1 MTAHPGSVGVMST
14 LRAVHGGQDDTPVGT
29 YVGLAAAGAVA
40 TAAVAALPALTVDL
54 VRRRRRVQ
62 REAPR
67 PGTFSTT
74 VGDSDMTIYTD
85 GRSLYDDMIAAIDA
99 ATEIIVME
107 NYMWKNDEDG
117 LAFIRAL
124 NAAAERGVAVY
135 VIYDGFGNLVVPRSF
150 YRNFSDK
157 VHVARLPVVTR
168 KLWLAPLRTTGVNHS
183 KILVVDDHVGFVG
196 GYNIGSQFAG
206 HWRDTHVRQTGPKT
220 WGLRNS
226 VTRVW
231 NEKWPDGGDIP
242 WTAPDSW
249 DSRIQVTANLP
260 VQLVYPIRN
269 MYLTAIE
276 RARDHIWITSPYF
289 IPDQQI
295 LQALYRAADRGVD
308 VQLIVPKES
317 NHMIADWV
325 SRGFYG
331 ELLDVGITLHLYSSA
346 MIHAKTATI
355 DGEWST
361 VGTANIDRL
370 SLSFNYETNLEVT
383 DAGFAEMMERIFQ
396 SDIEHADTVT
406 SASWREEHPMSRV
419 AEIAL
424 MPLRKVL

>member
-1 MTAHPGSVGVMST
+1 MRFLRPTRGQKDRTSSPSPATYGGLVAAGTA
-14 LRAVHGGQDDTPVGT
+14 
-29 YVGLAAAGAVA
+29 GLAAA
-40 TAAVAALPALTVDL
+40 AALPALTADL
-54 VRRRRRVQ
+54 IQRRGRRE

-67 PGTFSTT
+67 PGTFSAS
-74 VGDSDMTIYTD
+74 VGDSEMTVYTD
-85 GRSLYDDMIAAIDA
+85 GRSLYDDMIAAIDGA
-99 ATEIIVME
+99 EDIVLMQ
-107 NYMWKNDEDG
+107 NYLWKDDADG

-124 NAAAERGVAVY
+124 NAAADRGVEVY
-135 VIYDGFGNLVVPRSF
+135 VIYDGFGNMVVPRSF
-150 YRNFSDK
+150 YDNFSDR
-157 VHVARLPVVTR
+157 VHVARLPFASR
-168 KLWLAPLRTTGVNHS
+168 KLWTAPLRNTGVNHS
-183 KILVVDDHVGFVG
+183 KILVVDDHTGFVG

-206 HWRDTHVRQTGPKT
+206 HWRDTHVRQVGPNA
-220 WGLRNS
+220 WGLRNA
-226 VTRVW
+226 VARIW
-231 NEKWPDGGDIP
+231 NEKWPEGGDIP

-249 DSRIQVTANLP
+249 DSRVQVVANLP
-260 VQLVYPIRN
+260 VQLVYPLRN

-276 RARDHIWITSPYF
+276 RARDHIWITTAYF

-308 VQLIVPKES
+308 VRLMVPKES

-331 ELLDVGITLHLYSSA
+331 ELLEHGVTLHLYA
-346 MIHAKTATI
+346 TTMIHAKTATI

-370 SLSFNYETNLEVT
+370 SLSFNYETNVEVT
-383 DAGFAEMMERIFQ
+383 DREFAATMEKVFIA
-396 SDIEHADTVT
+396 DIEHCETVT
-406 SASWREEHPMSRV
+406 SASWRDEHPLARV

>member
-1 MTAHPGSVGVMST
+1 MSILRTSRGHKDRTNSPSLATYGGLAVAGTA
-14 LRAVHGGQDDTPVGT
+14 
-29 YVGLAAAGAVA
+29 GLAAA
-40 TAAVAALPALTVDL
+40 AALPALTADL
-54 VRRRRRVQ
+54 IQRRGRKERT
-62 REAPR
+62 APR

-74 VGDSDMTIYTD
+74 VGDSEMTVYTD
-85 GRSLYDDMIAAIDA
+85 GRTLYDDMIEAIDNA
-99 ATEIIVME
+99 QEIILMQ
-107 NYMWKNDEDG
+107 NYLWKNDEGG
-117 LAFIRAL
+117 LRFITAL
-124 NAAAERGVAVY
+124 NAAADRGVNVY

-157 VHVARLPVVTR
+157 VHVARLPFVTR
-168 KLWLAPLRTTGVNHS
+168 KLWTAPVRTTGVNHS
-183 KILVVDDHVGFVG
+183 KILVVDDETGFIG

-206 HWRDTHVRQTGPKT
+206 HWRDTHVRQVGPKT
-220 WGLRNS
+220 WGLRNA

-231 NEKWPDGGDIP
+231 NEKWPEGGDIP

-249 DSRIQVTANLP
+249 DSRIQVVANLP
-260 VQLVYPIRN
+260 VQLVYPLRN

-276 RARDHIWITSPYF
+276 RARDHIWITTPYF

-308 VQLIVPKES
+308 VRLMVPKES

-331 ELLDVGITLHLYSSA
+331 ELLEHGITLHLYA
-346 MIHAKTATI
+346 ATMIHAKTATI

-370 SLSFNYETNLEVT
+370 SLSFNYETNVEVT
-383 DAGFAEMMERIFQ
+383 DKDFAATMEKIFTA
-396 SDIEHADTVT
+396 DIEHCETVNST
-406 SASWREEHPMSRV
+406 SWRDEHPLARV

>member
-1 MTAHPGSVGVMST
+1 MTSARTAATYGG
-14 LRAVHGGQDDTPVGT
+14 LAVSGAAA
-29 YVGLAAAGAVA
+29 LAAA
-40 TAAVAALPALTVDL
+40 AALPALTADL
-54 VRRRRRVQ
+54 VRRQGRKQ

-67 PGTFSTT
+67 PGTFSAT
-74 VGDSDMTIYTD
+74 VGDSEMTVYTD
-85 GRSLYDDMIAAIDA
+85 GRSLYDDMVDAIGAAED
-99 ATEIIVME
+99 IIVME
-107 NYMWKNDEDG
+107 NYMWKADEDG
-117 LAFIRAL
+117 LAFIEAL
-124 NAAAERGVAVY
+124 NAAADRGVDVY
-135 VIYDGFGNLVVPRSF
+135 VIYDGLGNLVVPRSF

-168 KLWLAPLRTTGVNHS
+168 KLWTAPVRTTGVCHS
-183 KILVVDDHVGFVG
+183 KILVVDDHTGFVG
-196 GYNIGSQFAG
+196 GYNIGSEFAG
-206 HWRDTHVRQTGPKT
+206 HWRDTHVRQVGPKT
-220 WGLRNS
+220 WGLRNA

-231 NEKWPDGGDIP
+231 NQKWPDGGDIP

-249 DSRIQVTANLP
+249 DSRIQVVANLP
-260 VQLVYPIRN
+260 VQLVYPLRN

-276 RARDHIWITSPYF
+276 RARDHIWITTPYF

-295 LQALYRAADRGVD
+295 LQALYRASDRGVD
-308 VQLIVPKES
+308 VRLMVPKES

-331 ELLDVGITLHLYSSA
+331 EILEHGITLHLYA
-346 MIHAKTATI
+346 TTMIHAKTATI

-370 SLSFNYETNLEVT
+370 SLSFNYETNIEVT
-383 DAGFAEMMERIFQ
+383 DKDFAATLEEIFTA
-396 SDIEHADTVT
+396 DIEHCETVNST
-406 SASWREEHPMSRV
+406 SWRDEHPLSRV